1 MSTKN
6 LLKRF
11 MSLLFESICVLNGRV
26 LNLKWHELRYH
37 SAYSK
42 LFGES
47 PKKSILA
54 GLQIPIEFESGK
66 VKLKIIYGQ
75 NQKEFSFQHYK
86 TQKIETLKIVHQ
98 NKLDYSLKYSERK
111 TLDELFSLK
120 ENCDDVL
127 IVKNGEITDTSYGN
141 VIFFDGTNWIT
152 PKNPLLKG
160 TCRARLI
167 SDQKAR
173 EQVIKVEHLKSFK
186 GVKVINAMRDLEQK
200 MIPIENILL

>member
-1 MSTKN
+1 
-6 LLKRF
+6 
-11 MSLLFESICVLNGRV
+11 MSLLFESICVLNGCV
-26 LNLKWHELRYH
+26 LNPKWHELRYH

-47 PKKSILA
+47 PKKSLLA
-54 GLQIPIEFESGK
+54 GLQIPIEFQAGK

-86 TQKIETLKIVHQ
+86 TQKIETLKIVHHDE
-98 NKLDYSLKYSERK
+98 LDYSRKYNDRR
-111 TLDELFSLK
+111 TLNKLFSFK

-127 IVKNGEITDTSYGN
+127 IVKNSEVTDTSYGN
-141 VIFFDGTNWIT
+141 VIFFDGKNWIT

-167 SDQKAR
+167 SDGKVS
-173 EQVIKVEHLKSFK
+173 EQVIRVEDLKSLK

-200 MIPIENILL
+200 MIPIENIIL

>member
-1 MSTKN
+1 
-6 LLKRF
+6 

-26 LNLKWHELRYH
+26 LNPKWHELRYH

-47 PKKSILA
+47 PKKSLLA
-54 GLQIPIEFESGK
+54 GLQIPIEFQAGK

-86 TQKIETLKIVHQ
+86 TQKIETLKIVHHDE
-98 NKLDYSLKYSERK
+98 LDYSRKYNDRR
-111 TLDELFSLK
+111 TLNKLFSFK

-127 IVKNGEITDTSYGN
+127 IVKNSEVTDTSYGN
-141 VIFFDGTNWIT
+141 VIFFDGKNWIT

-167 SDQKAR
+167 SDGKVS
-173 EQVIKVEHLKSFK
+173 EQVIRVEDLKSLK

-200 MIPIENILL
+200 MIPIENIIL

>member
-1 MSTKN
+1 
-6 LLKRF
+6 

-26 LNLKWHELRYH
+26 LNPKWHELRYH

-47 PKKSILA
+47 PKKSLLA
-54 GLQIPIEFESGK
+54 GLQIPIEFQTGK

-75 NQKEFSFQHYK
+75 NQKEFSFQRYQ
-86 TQKIETLKIVHQ
+86 TQKIERLKVVHH
-98 NKLDYSLKYSERK
+98 NKLDYSLKYSERQ
-111 TLDELFSLK
+111 TLNELFTLK

-127 IVKNGEITDTSYGN
+127 IIKNGEITDTSYGN
-141 VIFFDGTNWIT
+141 VVFFDGTNWIT

-167 SDQKAR
+167 SDGKVS
-173 EQVIKVEHLKSFK
+173 EQVISVEDLKSLK
-186 GVKVINAMRDLEQK
+186 VVKVINAMRDLEQK
-200 MIPIENILL
+200 MIPIENIIL

>member
-1 MSTKN
+1 
-6 LLKRF
+6 

-26 LNLKWHELRYH
+26 LNPKWHELRYH

-47 PKKSILA
+47 PKKSLLA
-54 GLQIPIEFESGK
+54 GLQIPIEFQTGK

-75 NQKEFSFQHYK
+75 NQKEFSFQRYK
-86 TQKIETLKIVHQ
+86 TQKIERLKVVHH
-98 NKLDYSLKYSERK
+98 NKLDYSLKYSERQ
-111 TLDELFSLK
+111 TLNELFTLK

-167 SDQKAR
+167 SDGKVS
-173 EQVIKVEHLKSFK
+173 EQVIRVEDLKSLK
-186 GVKVINAMRDLEQK
+186 VVKVINAMRDLEQK
-200 MIPIENILL
+200 MIPIENIIL

>member
-1 MSTKN
+1 
-6 LLKRF
+6 

-26 LNLKWHELRYH
+26 LYPKWHELRYH
-37 SAYSK
+37 SAYSE

-47 PKKSILA
+47 PKKNLLA
-54 GLQIPIEFESGK
+54 GLEIPIEFKSGK

-86 TQKIETLKIVHQ
+86 TQKIETLKIVHHD
-98 NKLDYSLKYSERK
+98 KLDYSLKYNERK
-111 TLDELFSLK
+111 TLNELFSLK

-127 IVKNGEITDTSYGN
+127 IIKKGEITDTSYGN

-167 SDQKAR
+167 SDRKAKKK
-173 EQVIKVEHLKSFK
+173 VIRLEHLKSFK

-200 MIPIENILL
+200 MIPIENIIL

>member
-1 MSTKN
+1 
-6 LLKRF
+6 

-26 LNLKWHELRYH
+26 LNPKWHELRYH

-47 PKKSILA
+47 PKKSLLA
-54 GLQIPIEFESGK
+54 GLQIPIEFQTGK

-75 NQKEFSFQHYK
+75 NQKEFSFQLYK
-86 TQKIETLKIVHQ
+86 IQKIETLKIVHH
-98 NKLDYSLKYSERK
+98 NKLDYSLKYSERQ
-111 TLDELFSLK
+111 TLNELFTLR

-141 VIFFDGTNWIT
+141 VIFFDGANWIT

-167 SDQKAR
+167 SDGKAKKKAIR
-173 EQVIKVEHLKSFK
+173 VEHLKSFK

-200 MIPIENILL
+200 MIPIENIIL

>member
-6 LLKRF
+6 LLKKF

-42 LFGES
+42 LFGAS

-54 GLQIPIEFESGK
+54 GLQIPIEFQSGK

-86 TQKIETLKIVHQ
+86 TQKIKTTHIHI
-98 NKLDYSLKYSERK
+98 SL
-111 TLDELFSLK
+111 
-120 ENCDDVL
+120 
-127 IVKNGEITDTSYGN
+127 
-141 VIFFDGTNWIT
+141 
-152 PKNPLLKG
+152 P
-160 TCRARLI
+160 
-167 SDQKAR
+167 
-173 EQVIKVEHLKSFK
+173 
-186 GVKVINAMRDLEQK
+186 
-200 MIPIENILL
+200 ILLLAVYPSHRCPGLLPSLAELPST

>member
-1 MSTKN
+1 
-6 LLKRF
+6 
-11 MSLLFESICVLNGRV
+11 MSLLFESICVLNGCV
-26 LNLKWHELRYH
+26 LNPKWHELRYH

-47 PKKSILA
+47 PKKSLLA
-54 GLQIPIEFESGK
+54 GLQIPIEFQTGK

-86 TQKIETLKIVHQ
+86 TQKIETLKIVHHDE
-98 NKLDYSLKYSERK
+98 LDYSRKYNDRR
-111 TLDELFSLK
+111 TLNKLFSFK

-127 IVKNGEITDTSYGN
+127 IVKNSEVTDTSYGN
-141 VIFFDGTNWIT
+141 VIFFDGKNWIT

-167 SDQKAR
+167 SDGKVS
-173 EQVIKVEHLKSFK
+173 EQVIRVEDLKSLK

-200 MIPIENILL
+200 MIPIENIIL

>member
-1 MSTKN
+1 
-6 LLKRF
+6 
-11 MSLLFESICVLNGRV
+11 MSLLFESICVLNGRI
-26 LNLKWHELRYH
+26 LNPKWHELRYH

-47 PKKSILA
+47 PKKSLLA
-54 GLQIPIEFESGK
+54 GLQIPIESQTGK

-75 NQKEFSFQHYK
+75 NQKEFSFQRYK
-86 TQKIETLKIVHQ
+86 TQKIERLKVVHH
-98 NKLDYSLKYSERK
+98 NKLDYSYKYSERQ
-111 TLDELFSLK
+111 TLNELFTLK

-141 VIFFDGTNWIT
+141 VIFFDGTNWVT

-167 SDQKAR
+167 SDGKVS
-173 EQVIKVEHLKSFK
+173 EQVIRVEDLKSLK
-186 GVKVINAMRDLEQK
+186 VVKVINAMRDLEQK
-200 MIPIENILL
+200 MIPIENIIL

>member
-1 MSTKN
+1 
-6 LLKRF
+6 

-26 LNLKWHELRYH
+26 LNPKWHELRYH

-47 PKKSILA
+47 PKKSLLA
-54 GLQIPIEFESGK
+54 GLQIPIESQTGK

-75 NQKEFSFQHYK
+75 NQKEFSFQRYK
-86 TQKIETLKIVHQ
+86 TQKIERLKVVHH
-98 NKLDYSLKYSERK
+98 NKLDYSLKFSERQ
-111 TLDELFSLK
+111 TLNELFTLK

-141 VIFFDGTNWIT
+141 VIFFDGTNWVT

-167 SDQKAR
+167 SDGKVS
-173 EQVIKVEHLKSFK
+173 EQVIRVEDLKSLK
-186 GVKVINAMRDLEQK
+186 VVKVINAMRDLEQK
-200 MIPIENILL
+200 MIPIENIIL

>member
-1 MSTKN
+1 
-6 LLKRF
+6 

-26 LNLKWHELRYH
+26 LNSKWHKLRHH
-37 SAYSK
+37 SAYSE

-47 PKKSILA
+47 PKKSLLA
-54 GLQIPIEFESGK
+54 GLKIPIKFQTGK
-66 VKLKIIYGQ
+66 VKLKIIYSQ

-86 TQKIETLKIVHQ
+86 TQKIETLKIVHH
-98 NKLDYSLKYSERK
+98 NELDYSLKYSERQ
-111 TLDELFSLK
+111 TLNELFSLK

-127 IVKNGEITDTSYGN
+127 IVKNDEITDTSFGN
-141 VIFFDGTNWIT
+141 IIFFDGENWIT

-167 SDQKAR
+167 SDGKAR
-173 EQVIKVEHLKSFK
+173 EQVIRVEHLKSFK

-200 MIPIENILL
+200 MIPIENIIL

>member
-1 MSTKN
+1 
-6 LLKRF
+6 

-26 LNLKWHELRYH
+26 LNPKWHELRYH

-47 PKKSILA
+47 PKKSLLA
-54 GLQIPIEFESGK
+54 GLQIPIEFQTGK

-75 NQKEFSFQHYK
+75 NQKEFSFQLYK
-86 TQKIETLKIVHQ
+86 IQKIETLKIVHH
-98 NKLDYSLKYSERK
+98 NKLDYSLKYSERQ
-111 TLDELFSLK
+111 TLNELFTLR

-141 VIFFDGTNWIT
+141 VIFFDGANWIT

-167 SDQKAR
+167 SDGKVS
-173 EQVIKVEHLKSFK
+173 EQVIRVEDLKSLK

-200 MIPIENILL
+200 MIPIENIIL

>member
-1 MSTKN
+1 
-6 LLKRF
+6 

-26 LNLKWHELRYH
+26 LNPKWHELRYH

-47 PKKSILA
+47 PKKSLLA
-54 GLQIPIEFESGK
+54 GLQIPIESQTGK

-75 NQKEFSFQHYK
+75 NQKEFSFQRYK
-86 TQKIETLKIVHQ
+86 TQKIERLKVVHH
-98 NKLDYSLKYSERK
+98 NKLDYSLKFSERQ
-111 TLDELFSLK
+111 TLNELFTLK

-141 VIFFDGTNWIT
+141 VIFFDGTNWVT

-167 SDQKAR
+167 SDGKVS
-173 EQVIKVEHLKSFK
+173 EQVIRVEDLKILKV
-186 GVKVINAMRDLEQK
+186 VKVINAMRDLEQK
-200 MIPIENILL
+200 MIPIENIIL

>member
-6 LLKRF
+6 LLKKF
-11 MSLLFESICVLNGRV
+11 MSQLFESICVLNGRV

-42 LFGES
+42 LFGAS
-47 PKKSILA
+47 PKKSVLA
-54 GLQIPIEFESGK
+54 GLQIPIEFQAGK

-75 NQKEFSFQHYK
+75 NQKEFSFQRYK
-86 TQKIETLKIVHQ
+86 TQKIERLKVVHH
-98 NKLDYSLKYSERK
+98 NKLDYSLKYSERQ
-111 TLDELFSLK
+111 TLNELFTLK

-173 EQVIKVEHLKSFK
+173 EQVIKVEHLNRFK
-186 GVKVINAMRDLEQK
+186 VVKVINAMRDLDQK
-200 MIPIENILL
+200 NISIKNIIL

>member
-1 MSTKN
+1 
-6 LLKRF
+6 
-11 MSLLFESICVLNGRV
+11 MSLLFESICVLNGCV
-26 LNLKWHELRYH
+26 LNPKWHELRYH

-47 PKKSILA
+47 PKKSLLA
-54 GLQIPIEFESGK
+54 GLQIPIEFQAGK

-86 TQKIETLKIVHQ
+86 TQKIETLKIVHHDE
-98 NKLDYSLKYSERK
+98 LDYSRKYSDRR
-111 TLDELFSLK
+111 TLNKLFSFK

-127 IVKNGEITDTSYGN
+127 IVKNSEVTDTSYGN
-141 VIFFDGTNWIT
+141 VIFFDGKNWIT

-167 SDQKAR
+167 SDGKVS
-173 EQVIKVEHLKSFK
+173 EQVIRVEDLKSLK

-200 MIPIENILL
+200 MIPIENIIL

>member
-1 MSTKN
+1 
-6 LLKRF
+6 
-11 MSLLFESICVLNGRV
+11 MSLLFESICVLNGCV
-26 LNLKWHELRYH
+26 LNPKWHELRYH

-47 PKKSILA
+47 PKKSLLA
-54 GLQIPIEFESGK
+54 GLQIPIEFQTGK

-75 NQKEFSFQHYK
+75 NQKEFSFQLYK
-86 TQKIETLKIVHQ
+86 IQKIETLKIVHH
-98 NKLDYSLKYSERK
+98 NKLDYSLKCSERQ
-111 TLDELFSLK
+111 TLNELFTLR

-141 VIFFDGTNWIT
+141 VIFFDGANWIT

-167 SDQKAR
+167 SDGKVS
-173 EQVIKVEHLKSFK
+173 EQVIRVEDLRSLK

-200 MIPIENILL
+200 MIPIENIIL

>member
-1 MSTKN
+1 
-6 LLKRF
+6 
-11 MSLLFESICVLNGRV
+11 MSLLFESICVLNGCV
-26 LNLKWHELRYH
+26 LNPKWHELRYH

-47 PKKSILA
+47 PKKSLLA
-54 GLQIPIEFESGK
+54 GLQIPIEFQTGK

-86 TQKIETLKIVHQ
+86 TQKIETLKIVHHDE
-98 NKLDYSLKYSERK
+98 LDYSRKYNDRR
-111 TLDELFSLK
+111 TLNKLFSFK

-127 IVKNGEITDTSYGN
+127 IVKNSEVTDTSYGN
-141 VIFFDGTNWIT
+141 VIFFDGKNWIT

-167 SDQKAR
+167 SDGKAR
-173 EQVIKVEHLKSFK
+173 EQVIRVEHLKSFK

-200 MIPIENILL
+200 MIPIENIIL

>member
-1 MSTKN
+1 
-6 LLKRF
+6 

-26 LNLKWHELRYH
+26 LNPKWHELRYH

-47 PKKSILA
+47 PKKSLLA
-54 GLQIPIEFESGK
+54 GLQIPIESQTGK

-75 NQKEFSFQHYK
+75 NQKEFSFQRYK
-86 TQKIETLKIVHQ
+86 TQKIERLKVVHH
-98 NKLDYSLKYSERK
+98 NKLDYSLKYSERQ
-111 TLDELFSLK
+111 TLNELFTLK

-141 VIFFDGTNWIT
+141 VIFFDGTNWVT

-167 SDQKAR
+167 SDGKVS
-173 EQVIKVEHLKSFK
+173 EQVIRVEDLKSLK
-186 GVKVINAMRDLEQK
+186 VVKVINAMRDLEQK
-200 MIPIENILL
+200 MIPIENIIL